1 MMTRSGIPFPRRSRR
16 PGDIPLP
23 SSASRLPR
31 SVLVPPTTA
40 RTPVEEL
47 REMTRFMKSTEW
59 ETLGSEEQTKYIHEV

>member
-1 MMTRSGIPFPRRSRR
+1 MLRPRRPKDRDR
-16 PGDIPLP
+16 DRDIPLP

-47 REMTRFMKSTEW
+47 REMTLFMKSAEW
-59 ETLGSEEQTKYIHEV
+59 ETLGSEEQARYIHEV